1 MTEAWPWRPSS
12 LRSTDFR
19 LSFVPVHKWSRLD
32 LSCGCQIRKTRSFHH
47 EGRSQHVNCLDF
59 GNQSS
64 SSDDDDGEQGPPQEV
79 VLKAISGLILCFLY
93 NYLFCIFS
101 SF

>member
-1 MTEAWPWRPSS
+1 M
-12 LRSTDFR
+12 
-19 LSFVPVHKWSRLD
+19 
-32 LSCGCQIRKTRSFHH
+32 SCGCQIRKTRSFHH